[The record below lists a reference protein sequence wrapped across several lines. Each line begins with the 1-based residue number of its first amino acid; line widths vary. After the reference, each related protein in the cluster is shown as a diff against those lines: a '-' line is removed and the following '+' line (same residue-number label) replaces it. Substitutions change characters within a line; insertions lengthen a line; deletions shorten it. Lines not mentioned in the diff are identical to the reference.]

1 MTKKLFVALLGLLIL
16 LGAAGMT
23 SSQGADARP
32 DDGGKT
38 TVGKATG
45 TLFYNLYPRMT
56 GEEEFYL
63 VMEEE
68 DLGRAQA
75 VAEAVNNAGLTRAT
89 ALSGNLVRVTVPNRL
104 KLHTVH
110 LASQISQV
118 EVVLPDADRDDRVP
132 TNVLINLLKK
142 DPDDLVRINAAI
154 SLGRREEMNAYA
166 ALARIAEKER
176 GWVRRGAM
184 FAISRFQERNAKNMH
199 KWRGEFLVA
208 VNKIFHLLQRRPVND
223 KALKKQVEEL
233 RAAFGDV
240 HAYYRLFESHPGEA
254 GELSE
259 SMKILRELMADAA
272 ALHPDE
278 ERVKVDKLLEA
289 AARGITEYLDKF
301 CVMWDKEEYRK
312 FQEMS
317 QGKFVGIGVFIHK
330 DDEGFIIVSPIF
342 GSPAYNA
349 GLKAR
354 DRIVTVNGEEVK
366 DLDVDMLRQRITGEK
381 GTAVKIGIMRKGWE
395 ELRVFD
401 IKRGLITLP
410 LVLYKMLPGDV
421 GYLRLLQF
429 APESPAQMQAAL
441 DDLKKQGM
449 KALVLDLRNNPGGM
463 LQSALKIASMFLPKG
478 VIVTSTKGRK
488 ANPQSNR
495 VFYTDRTTRRQGDY
509 PIIVMI
515 NGASASASELLT
527 GALRDHK
534 RATALGQ
541 RTFGKGCG
549 QNIFPL
555 VSSRGERFVKLT
567 VFKYY
572 LPGGECIHE
581 VGITPHIEMPVKEL
595 EEWQL
600 LELEKIPPDI
610 QEKYIQK
617 HFEANRELF
626 EKLAERDGFD
636 EKRYPGFEQF
646 YESLDTKLD
655 KDIARR
661 LLRNR
666 VRAEIS
672 NRTSKP
678 FSCDLQEDT
687 ELQRAAYELLGKLE
701 EDPSEVEGFKE
712 YGERVRKAIEE
723 AEEK

>member
-16 LGAAGMT
+16 FGAAGMP

-38 TVGKATG
+38 TVGKVTG

-132 TNVLINLLKK
+132 TDVLINLLKK

-184 FAISRFQERNAKNMH
+184 FAMSRFQARNAKNMH

-240 HAYYRLFESHPGEA
+240 HAYYRLFESNAGEA

-278 ERVKVDKLLEA
+278 DRVKVDKLLEA
-289 AARGITEYLDKF
+289 AAGGITEYLDKF
-301 CVMWDKEEYRK
+301 SVMWDKEEYRK

-354 DRIVTVNGEEVK
+354 DRIITVNGEEVK

-441 DDLKKQGM
+441 DDLNKQGM

-463 LQSALKIASMFLPKG
+463 LQAALEIASMFLPKG
-478 VIVTSTKGRK
+478 VVVTSVKGRK

-495 VFYTDRTTRRQGDY
+495 VFHTDRTTRRQGDY

-515 NGASASASELLT
+515 NGASASASEMLT

-549 QNIFPL
+549 QNVFPL
-555 VSSRGERFVKLT
+555 VSSKGERFVKLT

-581 VGITPHIEMPVKEL
+581 VGITPLIEMPVKEL
-595 EEWQL
+595 EEWQS

-617 HFEANRELF
+617 HFDADRELF

-687 ELQRAAYELLGKLE
+687 ELQRAVYELLGKLE